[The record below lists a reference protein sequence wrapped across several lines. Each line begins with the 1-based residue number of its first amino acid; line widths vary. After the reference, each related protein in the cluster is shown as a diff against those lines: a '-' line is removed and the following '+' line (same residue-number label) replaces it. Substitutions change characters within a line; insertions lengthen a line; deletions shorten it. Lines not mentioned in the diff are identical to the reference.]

1 MSLDTQIHDEIDA
14 LRERAPDTQALYR
27 EVCAL
32 LFFRYGITPTANK
45 LYQYVRK
52 GSMSAPAVALRGFWE
67 DLRERSRVRIEHP
80 DLPDSLKTLAGD
92 LVGQLWAD
100 AQTQA
105 QTSLEVF
112 RLEAA
117 DAVRQAD
124 VARATAEQT
133 HTSVLDESLR
143 LQAGLDHAIE
153 EVRALEKNLAAER
166 AGAEALRA
174 QVKDAGRRH
183 AELES
188 ALLDARRDFAAEIE
202 KSRAALE
209 RAEAR
214 LEAAERR
221 ALLEIDRER
230 TAGVKL
236 QKKVA
241 ELQKSQL
248 DALERYRAE
257 ASALQGELAG
267 AREKLGTAEGELTSM
282 RAYGTRLAKELEAQR
297 SESAA
302 RETENALQGREL
314 EQRDTRI
321 RALERDLHQAHALA
335 ALNSSYENNRK
346 PKIST
351 SAIKERGRTPKTR

>member
-1 MSLDTQIHDEIDA
+1 MSLDAQIHDEIDA

-52 GSMSAPAVALRGFWE
+52 GSMSAPAEALRGFWE
-67 DLRERSRVRIEHP
+67 YLRERSRVRIEHP
-80 DLPDSLKTLAGD
+80 DLPESLKTLAGE

-100 AQTQA
+100 AQSQA

-124 VARATAEQT
+124 VDRATAEQA
-133 HTSVLDESLR
+133 HTSVLDETRR
-143 LQAGLDHAIE
+143 LQAGLDHAVE

-174 QVKDAGRRH
+174 QVKDAARRH

-188 ALLDARRDFAAEIE
+188 ALVDARKDFAVELE
-202 KSRAALE
+202 KWRTALE

-221 ALLEIDRER
+221 TLLEIDRER

-236 QKKVA
+236 QKEVA
-241 ELQKSQL
+241 ELRKSQL
-248 DALERYRAE
+248 DALERYRAGS
-257 ASALQGELAG
+257 SALQGELAG
-267 AREKLGTAEGELTSM
+267 VREKLGGAEGELASL
-282 RAYGTRLAKELEAQR
+282 RAYGARVAKELEAQR

-302 RETENALQGREL
+302 RETENALQRREL
-314 EQRDTRI
+314 ELRDNRI
-321 RALERDLHQAHALA
+321 RALQRDLQQAQALA
-335 ALNSSYENNRK
+335 KSSSTHENNLK
-346 PKIST
+346 PKVST
-351 SAIKERGRTPKTR
+351 SATKERVRTRKAR